1 MTELGSSR
9 ILGTTAIRGK
19 LNIEQYITHKTCRN
33 NINTNTDGYEAYKI
47 LILKL
52 AILMFGK
59 ISSSKVM

>member
-19 LNIEQYITHKTCRN
+19 LNIEYITHKMCCN

-59 ISSSKVM
+59 ISTSKVM